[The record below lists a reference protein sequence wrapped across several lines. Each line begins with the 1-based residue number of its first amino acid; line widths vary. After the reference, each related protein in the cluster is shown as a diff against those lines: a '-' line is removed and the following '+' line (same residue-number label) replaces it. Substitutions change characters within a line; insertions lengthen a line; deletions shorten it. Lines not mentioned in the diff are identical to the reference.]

1 MTYRHTT
8 KTYKRLYFWIFHF
21 YESPHYVRQ
30 REKIPT
36 GNFNQFKKKK
46 RFELCMMAKK
56 ETDVNRNVMH
66 RFLNVMRWQQTVFL
80 SLCVVKLLHW
90 AVLLFYVIVSGYDKV
105 WCVTADC
112 RHTKPNGW
120 PAFLFAFVIVR
131 SSIMHC
137 VLIV

>member
-1 MTYRHTT
+1 M
-8 KTYKRLYFWIFHF
+8 LDN
-21 YESPHYVRQ
+21 
-30 REKIPT
+30 EKKYLQEILT
-36 GNFNQFKKKK
+36 NLRKMK

-105 WCVTADC
+105 W
-112 RHTKPNGW
+112 R
-120 PAFLFAFVIVR
+120 VR
-131 SSIMHC
+131 SWM
-137 VLIV
+137 